1 MVQETTDL
9 IANEINTA
17 VSEFRKEASQND
29 IGPIVADLKQAL
41 KEQAVRIG
49 NIEDAV
55 QSSTGYEKESTED
68 FNNLTASLNQ
78 LLDIQKEILSEL
90 RGVSSGAQSEQSGG
104 GGIAGALM
112 AGALGLGAGLL
123 ASGDG
128 GSGGGGGGGGG
139 GGSGGGGGET
149 RTTRG
154 EGGGSQPMPIPE
166 GVLAPL
172 METIF
177 DAESRS
183 SGGYN
188 AYNRG
193 TIGDSIIGP
202 AFERDLT
209 QMTIG
214 EIMQAGDISD
224 PNNPNRIFAAG
235 AFQIIPDTLESAV
248 RELGLEEDTL
258 FDEETQNLLGIH
270 LMRRRG
276 LELFLRGDISEEEFA
291 RNLSMEWA
299 GLETGP
305 GQGSYYD
312 GANAAGANWNQVIS
326 DLRSVREAYRESG
339 TLDVDMIYPEEM
351 EAEGDI
357 YSLSAAEVADGER
370 PWFLGPEGRFTTGL
384 TKEIQHSTTG
394 TYSTRGSDVGGF
406 GYIGSAHEGE
416 SGGEWADYSQGI
428 RLFSDELPE
437 GIVEGVNR
445 IPLSALIQ
453 DFEGNSS
460 LMNYLNLRQNMD
472 VFFEMVSL
480 GEGQGYAS
488 GNVLM
493 LENGEVLVSSGD
505 LARHVADRTGLRLGT
520 REEIRAIGERSDAI
534 ELDFVAQS
542 APTGDLSRVT
552 GANQSR
558 IEALSGAYDV
568 DLSPAPEAVEPAIE
582 ERPATAGAEDEEES
596 DIIPGAGEGSL
607 DAAASSRS
615 WHRQVESFFTDNPFA
630 A

>member
-1 MVQETTDL
+1 MEKETTDL

-139 GGSGGGGGET
+139 GSGGGGG
-149 RTTRG
+149 G
-154 EGGGSQPMPIPE
+154 SGGG
-166 GVLAPL
+166 VLPSAYAPRNIEDTTEFATETAGTL
-172 METIF
+172 GLSAEELESLRATIF
-177 DAESRS
+177 ARESTNNYDLINTIGY
-183 SGGYN
+183 SGGYQFGAAALQDLGFIRSDVSTSDLDDQREVLGDPRN
-188 AYNRG
+188 WSGRG
-193 TIGDSIIGP
+193 GISSLEDFL
-202 AFERDLT
+202 AN
-209 QMTIG
+209 G
-214 EIMQAGDISD
+214 EIQDQAFYEFITRNYRAGIRSGAITEDSTPEEIGGFIMAAHLGGAGGASRYVTGQGNASDIYGTS
-224 PNNPNRIFAAG
+224 
-235 AFQIIPDTLESAV
+235 V
-248 RELGLEEDTL
+248 
-258 FDEETQNLLGIH
+258 
-270 LMRRRG
+270 
-276 LELFLRGDISEEEFA
+276 
-291 RNLSMEWA
+291 
-299 GLETGP
+299 
-305 GQGSYYD
+305 GSYYEI
-312 GANAAGANWNQVIS
+312 GRAAIAAVNAETTGS
-326 DLRSVREAYRESG
+326 L
-339 TLDVDMIYPEEM
+339 TP
-351 EAEGDI
+351 
-357 YSLSAAEVADGER
+357 LSAAEVADGER